1 MEFLL
6 AGKIIELN
14 HGLPESHGA
23 NYHRV
28 MGKCNTGE
36 TYGFPLCFRM
46 GVPVSL
52 FPSFG
57 EKMASTLK
65 KKTREVGG

>member
-1 MEFLL
+1 
-6 AGKIIELN
+6 
-14 HGLPESHGA
+14 
-23 NYHRV
+23 

-36 TYGFPLCFRM
+36 TYGFPLCFKM

-65 KKTREVGG
+65 KKTREVGV